1 MTKVCIFQFASSSI
15 HLATSLEI
23 LNNESENKNYNHYC
37 FWANQTIFPNKM
49 AKMST
54 SFRLKTPKKIR
65 QLVKLADPSVNF
77 SGCIHHDTK
86 LVEPILNQFKLQL
99 KEISSLSELYKLK
112 INQIMPGAAIANEI
126 VNYSKDRDVDLT
138 KIVKLT
144 MKLIESYLLVYFA
157 AKKYLIQN
165 KIQKVYVYNGRFLH
179 ERAVWDAAKDLSI
192 EVFIFETLR
201 NRFQIRREGFH
212 DRINN
217 QKVMSQI
224 WLESD
229 LELQDKI
236 AIGSMWFN
244 DMSSKKNIF
253 NLGTNSNL
261 VNQKDFIVYYTS
273 SDEEMFGF
281 WDQWTEPLGT
291 QYDCILKLID
301 IFSQQDEFDLYI
313 KLHPNL
319 INKPEHILKKML
331 GIPLKAN
338 SRLILPDSSIS
349 TYDLLNKSVGTITI
363 GSTIGIESAFHRRPV
378 LMLADSKY
386 DALGIGEKASNWSDV
401 GEWMRKIKNFSEEDL
416 DQIKTRACVYG
427 FYFSRAG
434 QEFRHVTLKETNITG
449 AWEAINFLDMK
460 ISENIT
466 LRNCRKFLSKY
477 KIRFF
482 FFRLS
487 FFSDLA
493 ERYWK

>member
-1 MTKVCIFQFASSSI
+1 MTNVCIFQFASSSI

-23 LNNESENKNYNHYC
+23 LKSERENKNCNHYC

-49 AKMST
+49 AKMTT
-54 SFRLKTPKKIR
+54 SFWFKTPKKIT
-65 QLVKLADPSVNF
+65 QLAKLADPSVNF
-77 SGCIHHDTK
+77 SGIIYNDAK
-86 LVEPILNQFKLQL
+86 LLSSTLKKFKLQL
-99 KEISSLSELYKLK
+99 KEISHLSELYKLN
-112 INQIMPGAAIANEI
+112 IDQITPGAAIANEI
-126 VNYSKDRDVDLT
+126 VNYSKDRDIDLT
-138 KIVKLT
+138 KIINLT
-144 MKLIESYLLVYFA
+144 IKLIESYLIIYFA
-157 AKKYLIQN
+157 TKKYLVQN
-165 KIQKVYVYNGRFLH
+165 KIRKVYVYNGRFLH
-179 ERAVWDAAKDLSI
+179 ERAVWDAARDLNI
-192 EVFIFETLR
+192 EVFVFETLR

-224 WLESD
+224 WLESN
-229 LELQDKI
+229 LELHDKI
-236 AIGSMWFN
+236 AIGSIWFD
-244 DMSSKKNIF
+244 DMSSKKNKF
-253 NLGTNSNL
+253 NLGENSNL
-261 VNQKDFIVYYTS
+261 VNQKDFVVYYTS

-291 QYDCILKLID
+291 QYECILKLID
-301 IFSQQDEFDLYI
+301 IFNQQDEFDLFI

-319 INKPEHILKKML
+319 INKSEQILKKML
-331 GIPLKAN
+331 DIPLKAH

-349 TYDLLNKSVGTITI
+349 TYDLLNKSAGTITI

-386 DALGIGEKASNWSDV
+386 DELGIGEKASNWSDV
-401 GEWMRKIKNFSEEDL
+401 SEWLSKIKNFSEEDL

-427 FYFSRAG
+427 FYYSKAG
-434 QEFRHVTLKETNITG
+434 QEFQYVTLKETSITG

-466 LRNCRKFLSKY
+466 LRVYRKLLSRY

-482 FFRLS
+482 FLRLNIFRNLG
-487 FFSDLA
+487 L
-493 ERYWK
+493 RKWK